1 MIRLSNFLK
10 EKLGYTI
17 YRIVFFFIPILPYIM
32 IGKSIWFYILATIVI
47 MFFPILNAP
56 LWIWGFVAAVN
67 GKQDIFAIIYY
78 IVFFLIVVIPLFF
91 DIVDI
96 ISNIFRRRY

>member
-1 MIRLSNFLK
+1 
-10 EKLGYTI
+10 
-17 YRIVFFFIPILPYIM
+17 M